1 MLTLSNQSSEHLVS
15 KGFRADNLKET
26 MGISR
31 LPLDTKG
38 YHRATLGSHRETLGY
53 YRILRVPLFR
63 YQKFVSTYPLSAH
76 PLSPVVPLVNPRY
89 REVTAGIPWDIAG
102 IPRGFLERVYYGIT
116 RGDSK

>member
-1 MLTLSNQSSEHLVS
+1 VLTLGNQGLEPRVTQ
-15 KGFRADNLKET
+15 GYQADNLKET
-26 MGISR
+26 IGISR
-31 LPLDTKG
+31 LSRGTKG
-38 YHRATLGSHRETLGY
+38 YHRATLGYHGETLGY

-76 PLSPVVPLVNPRY
+76 PLSPRGAPCYSWHLK
-89 REVTAGIPWDIAG
+89 VTAGIPWDIAG